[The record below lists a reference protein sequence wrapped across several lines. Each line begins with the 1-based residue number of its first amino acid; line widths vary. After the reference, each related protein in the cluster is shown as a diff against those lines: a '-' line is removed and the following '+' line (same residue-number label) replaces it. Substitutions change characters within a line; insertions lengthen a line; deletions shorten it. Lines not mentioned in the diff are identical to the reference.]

1 MGQRT
6 KSGIYDFGEVLL
18 LIKSKIYPNMIRI
31 DGFAKDSEITV
42 EREEKVWS
50 RNGSGDGKATTFVR
64 NPDRSGTIT
73 FSLNQST
80 DSLDKMNALC
90 SYAETARSL
99 NMLFETTLVDKSSR
113 TVYYS
118 PESLASYPESVAFG
132 QTESER
138 EFVIECGELQETL
151 GGSSK
156 ITPETLAILEAYNIQ
171 IDDSWKVLV

>member
-18 LIKSKIYPNMIRI
+18 LIKHKLHPNMIKI

-42 EREEKVWS
+42 EREERRWT

-64 NPDRSGTIT
+64 NPDTSGTIT

-80 DSLDKMNALC
+80 DSLDKMNAIC
-90 SYAETARSL
+90 AYADTARSL
-99 NMLFETTLVDKSSR
+99 NMIFETTLVDKSSR

-118 PESLASYPESVAFG
+118 PESLASYPESLAFG
-132 QTESER
+132 QTESDR
-138 EFVIECGELQETL
+138 EFVIECGDLQETL

-156 ITPETLAILEAYNIQ
+156 ISPETLAVLEAFDIQ
-171 IDDSWKVLV
+171 VDDSWKIMI